1 MIGSHDLRGLRERL
15 PMSGSAGG
23 RWLLLL
29 ALSAAATAVLADPAP
44 EAVDPCATFNSDV
57 RHERALFAGQAQP
70 LAAAKA
76 AAGAPAV
83 TPEHLY
89 QLQLHQRAEVTF
101 AAPPAQRHPPP
112 AAGYAG
118 LVTLE
123 VNAAGLYR
131 VALNQAF
138 WIDVVAKGVSIQSS
152 DFEGRRGCAAPHKI
166 VEFMLPANTPLTLQF
181 SGGITPTLTLAV
193 TRAPAA
199 AAPH

>member
-1 MIGSHDLRGLRERL
+1 MRVSSLTA
-15 PMSGSAGG
+15 P

-29 ALSAAATAVLADPAP
+29 ALSAAASAARAEP
-44 EAVDPCATFNSDV
+44 AVDPCGTFNSDV

-101 AAPPAQRHPPP
+101 ALPPAQRHPPP

-123 VNAAGLYR
+123 VDAAGLYR
-131 VALNQAF
+131 VALDQAF

-199 AAPH
+199 AAHH